1 MDDGGALQLRMMEL
15 DDIPMV
21 SPLERGAYTEHWP
34 STNFER
40 ELTDNPVARYI
51 VLSRSGQV
59 VGFAGLWIQVDE
71 GHVVNVVVPNEERG
85 KGYGKLLLHALLGI
99 AIDLKLTLATL
110 EVRSTNAV
118 ARALYRD
125 YGFWEVGERKRYY
138 SDGEDALIMTTDD
151 LDSPAFLGR
160 YERNLTKLLERFPGT
175 GLQVPSGD
183 AS

>member
-1 MDDGGALQLRMMEL
+1 MNDGGALQLRMMEPG
-15 DDIPMV
+15 DIAAASAM
-21 SPLERGAYTEHWP
+21 ERGAYTEHWP

-71 GHVVNVVVPNEERG
+71 GHVVNVVVPAEERG
-85 KGYGKLLLHALLGI
+85 RGYGKLLLHALLGI
-99 AIDLKLTLATL
+99 MVDLRLTLATL

-160 YERNLTKLLERFPGT
+160 YERNRTKLLERFPGT
-175 GLQVPSGD
+175 NPQVPRTDES
-183 AS
+183 